1 MALAKQHQKRLPIF
15 CLYVK
20 NWIKCETKFIEECI
34 ADKKRFETIFS
45 KQKFN
50 AFAKEIIFREIEKAS
65 WLKSG

>member
-1 MALAKQHQKRLPIF
+1 MF

>member
-1 MALAKQHQKRLPIF
+1 MALVKQHQKRLPMF

-34 ADKKRFETIFS
+34 ADKKQKKKIFS

-50 AFAKEIIFREIEKAS
+50 TFANEIIFREVEKAS
-65 WLKSG
+65 